1 MIMRQIMKMTFL
13 SKIMDKLGRRRVI
26 TDRDGKVPYLIR
38 YYLFLKERKRFPFN
52 ITLHKVLVSDEPTLH
67 DHPWGYATFILKG
80 GYWEHI
86 PIISKEGAVVGSTR
100 VWRGPGHFRKRSAD
114 DLHWLELA
122 KDSEGNEIPCWS
134 LFFMG
139 RKVKEWGFMRFVQ
152 VKDVKKIHEAGYRWI
167 HNEEYLA
174 RGAKDDA

>member
-1 MIMRQIMKMTFL
+1 MKL
-13 SKIMDKLGRRRVI
+13 LGRRRVI
-26 TDRDGKVPYLIR
+26 RDRNNGDPYLVR
-38 YYLFLKERKRFPFN
+38 FYVFLKDRKNFPFN

-67 DHPWGYATFILKG
+67 DHPWSYATFIIKG

-86 PIISKEGAVVGSTR
+86 PVISREGFVVGATR

-122 KDSEGNEIPCWS
+122 KDADGNEIPCWS

-139 RKVKEWGFMRFVQ
+139 RKVKEWGFVRFVRAI
-152 VKDVKKIHEAGYRWI
+152 DVDNMYDAGYRWI

-174 RGAKDDA
+174 RGAKDD

>member
-1 MIMRQIMKMTFL
+1 MRLTMKMTFL

-114 DLHWLELA
+114 DLHWLELE
-122 KDSEGNEIPCWS
+122 KDADGNEIPCWS

-174 RGAKDDA
+174 RGAKDD